1 MATLQT
7 ALGASALGLFLQGCA
22 VVTPSPLWEL
32 AKLTGGLAS
41 ATLQSQPGTAS
52 HVVFHP
58 HGAFSDLCI
67 EYNPQTQVPDVLP
80 ALQAALQSHRIE
92 SRIYDSPIVGAR
104 CQVWLRYSAQMQW
117 GRRWLTDDQ
126 RPYMSHAVLTLQSAR
141 GEVLSSSRY
150 EISDMARSKW
160 ASTHDK
166 LFATV
171 TALISGAADGSPRAS
186 L

>member
-1 MATLQT
+1 MKAITT
-7 ALGASALGLFLQGCA
+7 SFAVAVLGLSLQGCA
-22 VVTPSPLWEL
+22 VMTPSPLWEL
-32 AKLTGGLAS
+32 VKLTGGYAS
-41 ATLQSQPGTAS
+41 AQLQSQPGVAS
-52 HVVFHP
+52 HAVFHP
-58 HGAFSDLCI
+58 HGAFSNLCI
-67 EYNPQTQVPDVLP
+67 EYNPRAQVADVVP

-92 SRIYDSPIVGAR
+92 SRVYDSPIVGAQ
-104 CQVWLRYSAQMQW
+104 CDVWLRYTAQLQW

-141 GEVLSSSRY
+141 GEVLSSSQY
-150 EISDMARSKW
+150 FVTELGRSKW

-171 TALISGAADGSPRAS
+171 AALVTGVPGGSLQAS

>member
-1 MATLQT
+1 MTTIRT
-7 ALGASALGLFLQGCA
+7 ALTVTVLGMSLQGCA
-22 VVTPSPLWEL
+22 LITPSPLWEL

-41 ATLQSQPGTAS
+41 ARLQSQPGTAS
-52 HVVFHP
+52 HTVFHP
-58 HGAFSDLCI
+58 HGAFSSLCI
-67 EYNPQTQVPDVLP
+67 EYNPQAQVPDLLP
-80 ALQAALQSHRIE
+80 ALQSALQSHRIE
-92 SRIYDSPIVGAR
+92 SRVFDSPITGAG
-104 CQVWLRYSAQMQW
+104 CKVWLRYSAQMEW

-126 RPYMSHAVLTLQSAR
+126 QPYMSHAALTLQSAR

-166 LFATV
+166 LFSTV
-171 TALISGAADGSPRAS
+171 AALITGTTDGSPRAS

>member
-1 MATLQT
+1 MTSLQT
-7 ALGASALGLFLQGCA
+7 ALTVTALGLTLQGCA
-22 VVTPSPLWEL
+22 IVTPSPLWEL

-41 ATLQSQPGTAS
+41 ATMQSQPGTAS
-52 HVVFHP
+52 HTVFHP
-58 HGAFSDLCI
+58 HGKFSELCI
-67 EYNPQTQVPDVLP
+67 EYNPQAQVPDVLP
-80 ALQAALQSHRIE
+80 ALQAALQSHRID
-92 SRIYDSPIVGAR
+92 SRIHDSPITGAR

-126 RPYMSHAVLTLQSAR
+126 QPYMSHAVLTLQSAR
-141 GEVLSSSRY
+141 GEVLSSSNY
-150 EISDMARSKW
+150 EISSMARSKW

-171 TALISGAADGSPRAS
+171 TALITGVTDVSPRAS